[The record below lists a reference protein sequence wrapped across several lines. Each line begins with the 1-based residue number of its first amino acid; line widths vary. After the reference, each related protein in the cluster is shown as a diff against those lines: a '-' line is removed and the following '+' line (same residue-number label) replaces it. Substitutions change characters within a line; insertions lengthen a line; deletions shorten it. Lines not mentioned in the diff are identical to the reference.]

1 MDRAEDHLW
10 WYRSLHAYLTQAL
23 LNSRAPV
30 DSPMLDAGCGSG
42 GLLRALAS
50 VAPDRQRIGL
60 ERLEPVAARARE
72 KSGATIV
79 VGTVDALPFQD
90 NSFGA
95 IFSADV
101 LYHRNV
107 DPGLAMRESFRCL
120 KPGGLMLINVPAFQW
135 LSSYHDQ
142 RVHGARRFRRHE
154 LKQMFASAGFS
165 LPKIHYWNS
174 LLFPV
179 MVARRMRP
187 TSANAASDVEPLPGY
202 LDTTLG
208 AIVSL
213 ERNLIRM
220 GVRFPAGGSIL
231 GLAYKP

>member
-1 MDRAEDHLW
+1 
-10 WYRSLHAYLTQAL
+10 
-23 LNSRAPV
+23 
-30 DSPMLDAGCGSG
+30 
-42 GLLRALAS
+42 
-50 VAPDRQRIGL
+50 
-60 ERLEPVAARARE
+60 
-72 KSGATIV
+72 
-79 VGTVDALPFQD
+79 
-90 NSFGA
+90 
-95 IFSADV
+95 
-101 LYHRNV
+101 
-107 DPGLAMRESFRCL
+107 
-120 KPGGLMLINVPAFQW
+120 MLINVPAFQW